1 MRPLPL
7 HSDHFLA
14 GNVLLYQEYQRRW
27 KAVRD
32 LGNVYIRLHQ
42 ASGWFMQH
50 HVKDSYKKQE
60 YWLEYLTALN
70 MAQFRADIA
79 SHVLESHKKHPEL
92 QATATAP
99 RYLDKIAYS
108 WDGMQ
113 GMFEMNGEIVPPHT
127 ATGNKVTITSSW
139 ALINLLFRWANDEN
153 NTSNNNKGQA
163 VVGAWQKKTYRLIF

>member
-1 MRPLPL
+1 MPEFIMMVLALRALRFSYGSGILAAESLLWKDQWQNKKGRTVEGIGMKKTMLECGFGWFLPKINWTTMRPLPL

-14 GNVLLYQEYQRRW
+14 GNVLLHQEYQRRW

-70 MAQFRADIA
+70 IAQFRADIA
-79 SHVLESHKKHPEL
+79 SHVLESYKKHPEL
-92 QATATAP
+92 
-99 RYLDKIAYS
+99 
-108 WDGMQ
+108 
-113 GMFEMNGEIVPPHT
+113 
-127 ATGNKVTITSSW
+127 
-139 ALINLLFRWANDEN
+139 
-153 NTSNNNKGQA
+153 
-163 VVGAWQKKTYRLIF
+163 